1 MILLSVNLFAKTKT
15 FIREYTYNASEYD
28 SKVTSRANAL
38 AQVKELL
45 LSEIGVFV
53 RSQNKISTKEIDGKI
68 KEMTSSDIS
77 VLTAGIV
84 ETKIV
89 EEKWDGKTFYIK
101 AKMVADPDNVNK
113 KLSKIINNEQKKKE
127 LQESIKRE
135 KDALAELKKIR
146 DELKNVKNE
155 NENEKLKKQKQY
167 NKQSKILTAEE
178 YFQKGNIASENEE
191 HNEAIFYYQ
200 KSIEIN
206 PQHDYAYNNMGFV
219 YDNKGNY
226 NKAIE
231 CYQKSIEI
239 NPQYNE
245 AYYNMGFAYQNKG
258 NYNRAIECYEKSIEI
273 DPQYDNAY
281 LNMGVAYFN
290 KGNYNKAIECFTI
303 AARMGNVGAQKKLN
317 IINGD

>member
-1 MILLSVNLFAKTKT
+1 MKGDKYQKGKGEKMKKFLLIIMILLSVNLFAETKT

-127 LQESIKRE
+127 LLKFQTRE
-135 KDALAELKKIR
+135 FL
-146 DELKNVKNE
+146 
-155 NENEKLKKQKQY
+155 
-167 NKQSKILTAEE
+167 
-178 YFQKGNIASENEE
+178 
-191 HNEAIFYYQ
+191 
-200 KSIEIN
+200 
-206 PQHDYAYNNMGFV
+206 
-219 YDNKGNY
+219 
-226 NKAIE
+226 
-231 CYQKSIEI
+231 
-239 NPQYNE
+239 
-245 AYYNMGFAYQNKG
+245 
-258 NYNRAIECYEKSIEI
+258 
-273 DPQYDNAY
+273 
-281 LNMGVAYFN
+281 
-290 KGNYNKAIECFTI
+290 
-303 AARMGNVGAQKKLN
+303 
-317 IINGD
+317 

>member
-1 MILLSVNLFAKTKT
+1 MKGDKYQKRKGEKMKKFLLIIMILLSVNLFAETKT

-127 LQESIKRE
+127 LLKFQTRE
-135 KDALAELKKIR
+135 FL
-146 DELKNVKNE
+146 
-155 NENEKLKKQKQY
+155 
-167 NKQSKILTAEE
+167 
-178 YFQKGNIASENEE
+178 
-191 HNEAIFYYQ
+191 
-200 KSIEIN
+200 
-206 PQHDYAYNNMGFV
+206 
-219 YDNKGNY
+219 
-226 NKAIE
+226 
-231 CYQKSIEI
+231 
-239 NPQYNE
+239 
-245 AYYNMGFAYQNKG
+245 
-258 NYNRAIECYEKSIEI
+258 
-273 DPQYDNAY
+273 
-281 LNMGVAYFN
+281 
-290 KGNYNKAIECFTI
+290 
-303 AARMGNVGAQKKLN
+303 
-317 IINGD
+317 

>member
-1 MILLSVNLFAKTKT
+1 MNIQIIKYKEEKMKKFLLVIMILLSVNLFAKTKT

-155 NENEKLKKQKQY
+155 NEKLKKQKQY

-191 HNEAIFYYQ
+191 YNEAIFYYQ

-206 PQHDYAYNNMGFV
+206 PQ
-219 YDNKGNY
+219 
-226 NKAIE
+226 
-231 CYQKSIEI
+231 S
-239 NPQYNE
+239 NE

-273 DPQYDNAY
+273 NPQYDDAY
-281 LNMGVAYFN
+281 TNMGLAYVK
-290 KGNYNKAIECFTI
+290 KGNDNKAIECWQI
-303 AARMGNVGAQKKLN
+303 AARMGNENAQKNLN
-317 IINGD
+317 IINGH

>member
-1 MILLSVNLFAKTKT
+1 MILLSVNLFAETKT

-53 RSQNKISTKEIDGKI
+53 HSQNKISTKEIDGKI

-89 EEKWDGKTFYIK
+89 EEKWDGETFYIK

-155 NENEKLKKQKQY
+155 NEKLK
-167 NKQSKILTAEE
+167 SRS
-178 YFQKGNIASENEE
+178 NITSRVK
-191 HNEAIFYYQ
+191 YLQQ
-200 KSIEIN
+200 KSIFRKVILHPKMKN
-206 PQHDYAYNNMGFV
+206 TTKQF
-219 YDNKGNY
+219 
-226 NKAIE
+226 
-231 CYQKSIEI
+231 
-239 NPQYNE
+239 
-245 AYYNMGFAYQNKG
+245 F
-258 NYNRAIECYEKSIEI
+258 
-273 DPQYDNAY
+273 
-281 LNMGVAYFN
+281 
-290 KGNYNKAIECFTI
+290 
-303 AARMGNVGAQKKLN
+303 
-317 IINGD
+317 IIKNQ